1 MKNTLFAL
9 IAVVSAIAAG
19 FFIYRFQTI
28 EDGTTS
34 NLVLGV
40 IFAIVA
46 VALGIM
52 FMTSKVGHHEDIH
65 ITE

>member
-9 IAVVSAIAAG
+9 LAVVSAIIAG
-19 FFIYRFQTI
+19 FFIYRFQTS
-28 EDGTTS
+28 EVQTS
-34 NLVLGV
+34 LNIILGV
-40 IFAIVA
+40 IFAIIA

>member
-9 IAVVSAIAAG
+9 FALVSAIIAG
-19 FFIYRFQTI
+19 FFIYRFQTT
-28 EDGTTS
+28 DDAATS
-34 NLVLGV
+34 NIVLGI
-40 IFAIVA
+40 IFAVVA

-52 FMTSKVGHHEDIH
+52 FMTSKVSHHEDIH

>member
-9 IAVVSAIAAG
+9 LAVVSAIVAG
-19 FFIYRFQTI
+19 FFIYRFQTTEEAATLNI
-28 EDGTTS
+28 
-34 NLVLGV
+34 VLGV
-40 IFAIVA
+40 IFGIVA